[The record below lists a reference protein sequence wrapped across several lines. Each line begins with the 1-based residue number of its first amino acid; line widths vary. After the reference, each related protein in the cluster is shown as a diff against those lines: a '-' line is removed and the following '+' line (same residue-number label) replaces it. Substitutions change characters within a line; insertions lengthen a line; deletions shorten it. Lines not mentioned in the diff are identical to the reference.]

1 MDTTSKKSDLSVVL
15 IEVDRLSKDVDLFLT
30 DEEIKEYE
38 EIKRLG
44 EILLEMTQSSK
55 SIYYTGT

>member
-1 MDTTSKKSDLSVVL
+1 MNTTSKKSDLSVVL
-15 IEVDRLSKDVDLFLT
+15 KEVNRLSKDADLLLT

-44 EILLEMTQSSK
+44 EILLEITQSSK